1 MAVRKRYLKLGDFN
15 EKIDFV
21 REQAAASDYDGR
33 LEFSDVSIKEGV
45 WASIGFV
52 GSPSAG
58 SSEEEIEN
66 QRTGKMK
73 IEVVCRW
80 HPDLRLKFEDKIV
93 WNGARFAIYSIQ
105 LVGKK
110 QGYALRAELRDDD
123 TDALPT

>member
-1 MAVRKRYLKLGDFN
+1 MAVKKTYLKLGDFN
-15 EKIDFV
+15 EKITFE
-21 REQAAASDYDGR
+21 RETTSANSFDGR
-33 LEFSDVSIKEGV
+33 LQFSKNDLKTV

-73 IEVVCRW
+73 IEVLCRW
-80 HPDLRLKFEDKIV
+80 HPDLRLKFEDKII

-110 QGYALRAELRDDD
+110 QGYVLRAELRDDD
-123 TDALPT
+123 TSKLPT

>member
-1 MAVRKRYLKLGDFN
+1 MAVKKTYLKLGDFN
-15 EKIDFV
+15 EKITFE
-21 REQAAASDYDGR
+21 RETASANSFDGR
-33 LEFSDVSIKEGV
+33 LQFTKNDLKTV

-73 IEVVCRW
+73 IEVTCRW
-80 HPDLRLKFEDKIV
+80 YSDLRLKFGDVIE
-93 WNGARFAIYSIQ
+93 WGGARFAIYSIQ

-110 QGYALRAELRDDD
+110 QGYVLRAELRDDD
-123 TDALPT
+123 TSKLPT